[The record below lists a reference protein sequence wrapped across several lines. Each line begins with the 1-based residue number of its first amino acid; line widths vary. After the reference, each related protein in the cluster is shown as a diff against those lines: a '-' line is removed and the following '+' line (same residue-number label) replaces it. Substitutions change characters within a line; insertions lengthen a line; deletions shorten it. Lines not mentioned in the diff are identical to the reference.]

1 MDDEMIAEATQDA
14 STMLHMAGPASK
26 YLELNQLFLSAASM
40 VAQAQAMVDSAETQ
54 MKIAAADM
62 DAERRKLMS
71 VGQGERVDLVDR
83 GMELVAA
90 PEDGVE
96 TLVMSQLLTREEWR
110 ALKKD
115 LGVTSE
121 KGFSIARELRSK
133 KRRPITEKV

>member
-1 MDDEMIAEATQDA
+1 MDDGMITEATQDA
-14 STMLHMAGPASK
+14 ATMLHMAGPASK

-40 VAQAQAMVDSAETQ
+40 AAQAQAMVDSAETQ

-62 DAERRKLMS
+62 DSERRKLMS

-90 PEDGVE
+90 PQDGVE
-96 TLVMSQLLTREEWR
+96 TLVMSQLLTREEWS

-121 KGFSIARELRSK
+121 KGFSIVRELRSK
-133 KRRPITEKV
+133 KRRPIAEKV

>member
-1 MDDEMIAEATQDA
+1 MDDGMITEATQDA
-14 STMLHMAGPASK
+14 ATMLHMAGPASK

-40 VAQAQAMVDSAETQ
+40 AAQAQAMVDSAETQ

-62 DAERRKLMS
+62 DSERRKLMS

-90 PEDGVE
+90 PQDGVE

-121 KGFSIARELRSK
+121 KGFSIVRELRSK

>member
-1 MDDEMIAEATQDA
+1 MDDGMIAEATQDA
-14 STMLHMAGPASK
+14 ATMLHMAGPASK

-40 VAQAQAMVDSAETQ
+40 AAQAQAMVDSAETQ

-62 DAERRKLMS
+62 DVERRKLMS

-110 ALKKD
+110 VLKKD

-121 KGFSIARELRSK
+121 KGFSIVRELRSK

>member
-1 MDDEMIAEATQDA
+1 MDDGMITEATQDA
-14 STMLHMAGPASK
+14 ATMLHMAGPASK
-26 YLELNQLFLSAASM
+26 YLGLNQLFLSAASM
-40 VAQAQAMVDSAETQ
+40 AAQAQAMVDSAETQ

-62 DAERRKLMS
+62 DSERRKLMS

-90 PEDGVE
+90 PQDGVE
-96 TLVMSQLLTREEWR
+96 TLVMSQLLTREEWS

-121 KGFSIARELRSK
+121 KGFSIVRELRSK
-133 KRRPITEKV
+133 KRRPIAEKV